1 MHWLLTRSQATWL
14 ALLTL
19 ALLFGPLGTLVLL
32 TYLTA
37 IAAFWSTYLIYTFLK
52 ESILKLLRRDAPSS
66 EISETAIE
74 NCRNL
79 YDLQLSEYWR
89 SAREASRSRIAGL
102 RAAESILKKRS
113 SNNRRELRNFLVRQ
127 LAQDLRV
134 TTLRA
139 AKAAPSGNRRRS
151 HCKAV

>member
-1 MHWLLTRSQATWL
+1 MQWLLTRSRATWL

-37 IAAFWSTYLIYTFLK
+37 VAAFWSAYLIYTFLK

-79 YDLQLSEYWR
+79 YDLQLSEYWC
-89 SAREASRSRIAGL
+89 SAREASRSRMAGL
-102 RAAESILKKRS
+102 RAVESILKKRS
-113 SNNRRELRNFLVRQ
+113 SDNRQELRSFLVRQ
-127 LAQDLRV
+127 LARDLGIKTR
-134 TTLRA
+134 RA
-139 AKAAPSGNRRRS
+139 RLS
-151 HCKAV
+151 C